1 MKGRINFEAGQVDPR
16 LSTVQLRAEFDNPK
30 TELLPG
36 QFVRV
41 GLTVGNRPAM
51 LLPQTAVLQ
60 NDQGRFVYV
69 LGEENKAQVRPIQTD
84 GWQGNQWVVVGGLK
98 EGDKVIADN
107 LLRVRPGS
115 PVRPLDPNAAPG
127 GVSGA
132 PGAAP
137 ATGSGA
143 PAAAGAAPAA
153 AAK

>member
-1 MKGRINFEAGQVDPR
+1 
-16 LSTVQLRAEFDNPK
+16 
-30 TELLPG
+30 
-36 QFVRV
+36 
-41 GLTVGNRPAM
+41 M

-60 NDQGRFVYV
+60 NDPGRFGDV
-69 LGEENKAQVRPIQTD
+69 LGEENQAQVRPIQTD

-127 GVSGA
+127 TT